1 MRRDTIGRVAEV
13 RAADHAARDG
23 STSRG
28 GTLRWAL
35 GVLLSVS
42 IGVSFWAI
50 LPLGAASGL
59 LAVFAWAAL
68 PGVIVARR
76 MYGSDR
82 SAWPAALLVGPLWG
96 FCLTSAVLLV
106 LWVSGVRS
114 LWLLFLAPAGGL
126 IVAALVGRL
135 AGAFVVPAIGRRD
148 VAPIL
153 MVLLLVPLINGRPYA
168 RVGEMVPE
176 GKAYRAYFIAD
187 FVWAMAV
194 TSEVSKGDVPPHN
207 PFLAGDRLHY
217 YWLAHL
223 LSAIEYRATRPGLA
237 VEQVLLV
244 NGTLLDLAFVAFLY
258 FFVRHFVHSP
268 PAAAVACVA
277 AVLFTSFEGVQRLF
291 LYWQRNVPLDGLRME
306 NIDAISN
313 WRFGNLKVDGLQRL
327 LLYQPH
333 HATAWGISLSALV
346 VLLQARDGARS
357 AVNLVAGVLLGLGVL
372 LSSFLA
378 AMVGTVVGIYQVAV
392 LAARRRWI
400 GLALGGLSGAL
411 PILGAIAVS
420 SALAYV
426 DASPVQLVYVGLNRY
441 ALPNLPTAMA
451 LSFGPILVAAAA
463 GAVLAVYRR
472 AGTLATPALMIAVA
486 AFFYFYVD
494 VIDHQHAYVG
504 FRAGHLFFMASA
516 PLVGFAGQELWGWRA
531 TRIPTGIVA
540 GLLALGAAPTMI
552 IDLYNTQ
559 DTSNR
564 NQGPGFRWTEV
575 VTRGE
580 IEALEWIKRYTPEDA
595 LIQVEPSAHD
605 SGTWAYM
612 PAFGERR
619 MTAGLPIS
627 MIPLQKYRDASARV
641 TEVFRQEEAA
651 KAYALAAELR
661 LQYVW
666 LGPVERARYPRLEQ
680 ALDGAPYWFKP
691 VFRNSEVSI
700 YRVT

>member
-1 MRRDTIGRVAEV
+1 MAEV
-13 RAADHAARDG
+13 SASDHAVADAP
-23 STSRG
+23 TSRG
-28 GTLRWAL
+28 GPIEPAL
-35 GVLLSVS
+35 AVLLAVS
-42 IGVSFWAI
+42 LGLSFWAI
-50 LPLGAASGL
+50 LPLGAALGL
-59 LAVFAWAAL
+59 LVAFAWAAL

-82 SAWPAALLVGPLWG
+82 TAWPAALLVGPLWG
-96 FCLTSAVLLV
+96 FCLTSAVLLG
-106 LWVSGVRS
+106 LWVGGVRS
-114 LWLLFLAPAGGL
+114 LWLLALAPAGGL

-135 AGAFVVPAIGRRD
+135 AGAFVVPSIGRRD
-148 VAPIL
+148 VASIL

-168 RVGEMVPE
+168 RVGEVGPE

-223 LSAIEYRATRPGLA
+223 LSAVEYRAARQGLT

-244 NGTLLDLAFVAFLY
+244 NGMLLDLAFVAFLY

-268 PAAAVACVA
+268 PAAAMACVA
-277 AVLFTSFEGVQRLF
+277 AVLFTSFEGAQRLF

-346 VLLQARDGARS
+346 VLLQARDSARF

-392 LAARRRWI
+392 LAVRRRWI
-400 GLALGGLSGAL
+400 GLVLGGLAGAL
-411 PILGAIAVS
+411 PILGAVGVS
-420 SALAYV
+420 NALAYV
-426 DASPVQLVYVGLNRY
+426 DASPVQLVSIGLNRY
-441 ALPNLPTAMA
+441 ALPNLATAMA
-451 LSFGPILVAAAA
+451 LSFGPMLVAVAA
-463 GAVLAVYRR
+463 GAAVALYRR
-472 AGTLATPALMIAVA
+472 ARSMATPALTIAIA

-516 PLVGFAGQELWGWRA
+516 PIVGFAGQELWGWRA
-531 TRIPTGIVA
+531 ARIPTAVVA
-540 GLLALGAAPTMI
+540 GVLALGAAPTTI

-575 VTRGE
+575 ITPGE
-580 IEALEWIKRYTPEDA
+580 MEALAWIKRYTPEDA

-627 MIPLQKYRDASARV
+627 MIPLQKYRDASARI

-651 KAYALAAELR
+651 KAYSLAGELG

-666 LGPVERARYPRLEQ
+666 IGPAERARYPRLEH
-680 ALDGAPYWFKP
+680 ALDTAPYWFKP
-691 VFRNSEVSI
+691 VFRNEEVRV

>member
-1 MRRDTIGRVAEV
+1 MAEV
-13 RAADHAARDG
+13 SASDHAVMDS

-28 GTLRWAL
+28 GPLGPAL
-35 GVLLSVS
+35 AVVLAASLA
-42 IGVSFWAI
+42 VSFWAI
-50 LPLGAASGL
+50 LPLGAAWGL
-59 LAVFAWAAL
+59 LVVFAWAVL

-76 MYGSDR
+76 MYGSDGG
-82 SAWPAALLVGPLWG
+82 AWPAALLVGPLWG
-96 FCLTSAVLLV
+96 FCLTSAALLA

-114 LWLLFLAPAGGL
+114 LWLLSLAPVAGL
-126 IVAALVGRL
+126 IVAALSGRL
-135 AGAFVVPAIGRRD
+135 AGAFVVPRIGRRD
-148 VAPIL
+148 AASIL

-223 LSAIEYRATRPGLA
+223 LSAIEHRATRRVLA

-244 NGTLLDLAFVAFLY
+244 NGMLLDLAFVAFLY

-268 PAAAVACVA
+268 PAAAIACVA
-277 AVLFTSFEGVQRLF
+277 VVLFTSFEGAQRLF
-291 LYWQRNVPLDGLRME
+291 LYWQRSVPLDGLRME

-346 VLLQARDGARS
+346 LLLQARDSARLV
-357 AVNLVAGVLLGLGVL
+357 VNLVAGVLLGLGVL

-378 AMVGTVVGIYQVAV
+378 AMVGTVVGIYQIAV
-392 LAARRRWI
+392 LAVRRRWT
-400 GLALGGLSGAL
+400 GLVLGGLAGAL
-411 PILGAIAVS
+411 PILGAVGVS
-420 SALAYV
+420 NALAYV
-426 DASPVQLVYVGLNRY
+426 DASPVQLVYIGLNRY
-441 ALPNLPTAMA
+441 ALPNLATAMT
-451 LSFGPILVAAAA
+451 LSFGPILVAAAV
-463 GAVLAVYRR
+463 GATLAIHRR
-472 AGTLATPALMIAVA
+472 AGRLATPALMIAVA
-486 AFFYFYVD
+486 GFFYFYVD

-504 FRAGHLFFMASA
+504 FRAGHLFFMAAA
-516 PLVGFAGQELWGWRA
+516 PLVGFAWQELWARRA
-531 TRIPTGIVA
+531 ARVPTAFVA
-540 GLLALGAAPTMI
+540 GVLALAAAPTMI

-564 NQGPGFRWTEV
+564 RQGPGFRWTEV
-575 VTRGE
+575 ITPGE
-580 IEALEWIKRYTPEDA
+580 LEALEWIKRFTPTDA
-595 LIQVEPSAHD
+595 LIQIEPSAHD

-627 MIPLQKYRDASARV
+627 MIPLQKYRDASAQI
-641 TEVFRQEEAA
+641 TAIYGQEDAGT
-651 KAYALAAELR
+651 AYTLACDLA
-661 LQYVW
+661 LQYLWV
-666 LGPVERARYPRLEQ
+666 GPAERAKYPGFEQ
-680 ALDGAPYWFKP
+680 TLDAAPFWFKP
-691 VFRNSEVSI
+691 VFRNDAVSV